1 VKRICRYLPLLLA
14 SASCIPFAAAQSTFD
29 FNIGFGA
36 VQDKAATTGTD
47 NSTLNT
53 CTLGSAANPVTG
65 EACSPTPSLSGFMLG
80 FGGNLMLWKHFG
92 VGAEVSIQPGK
103 QNYLAL
109 NPLNAAAQGL
119 TADEV
124 QSRVTFYDFNGI
136 YQPVKSK
143 KAALDISGGVGGA
156 NIKLYENQ
164 AASTSLLGSQSQSQ
178 FIGSHN
184 HFQVHAGVGVQI
196 YLTDH
201 FFIRPQFDIHYVTN
215 LTEQFGSKLV
225 TQEMVWVGYSFGGQ

>member
-36 VQDKAATTGTD
+36 IQDKAATQGTD
-47 NSTLNT
+47 NTTLNN
-53 CTLGSAANPVTG
+53 CTLGSGTNPVTG
-65 EACSPTPSLSGFMLG
+65 EACVATPSLSGFMLG

-109 NPLNAAAQGL
+109 PVFAGTGL
-119 TADEV
+119 TSDEI

-136 YQPVKSK
+136 VQPVKSK
-143 KAALDISGGVGGA
+143 KAALDISGGIGGA
-156 NIKLYENQ
+156 NIKFYENQ
-164 AASTSLLGSQSQSQ
+164 SASTALLGTQSQSQ
-178 FIGSHN
+178 FAGSSN
-184 HFQVHAGVGVQI
+184 HFQVHGGVGVQI

-201 FFIRPQFDIHYVTN
+201 FFIRPQFDIHYVPN
-215 LTEQFGSKLV
+215 LTQWGNKVV